1 LTTQKKVNII
11 NRIRNSGKAKT
22 VSTNSDVELTK
33 GERKNFN
40 FFCYGLLIYT
50 LGYAPTMCAVKA
62 ISGPTLQ
69 SIQTLGIII
78 LLIGAI
84 GLIRFK
90 FEDQYLEIMFKILF
104 FYGITI
110 ILRGL
115 KFDYKYI
122 KTIFFDP
129 DYTIFVYLIPLVMLF
144 PRKLELYKRLFFFL
158 FLYGA
163 CFLIFCGIFLDTLLS
178 PNWRNWEAQYVM
190 DCIFLFLAFPVTF
203 LLVTYVHQTK
213 KIKLFAFA
221 VTIICLLLVIFR
233 ARRGAILMDVTLLL
247 GVLMVYL
254 IHTKRTALIIFL
266 SVLFTLIISVS
277 MSNIQLPSMFDNL
290 KQRSDDDT
298 RTGVE
303 VAMKADMNPIQWVIG
318 KGLNGTYYCTAVIDD
333 PTNITFQR
341 RVIETGYLQIIL
353 NGGLISLSLLILI
366 IFPAIYKGLFKS
378 SNILCKGAAIFMLL
392 WVLYQYPRIV
402 TSFSMYY
409 VLIWIS
415 VGMCY
420 SKAIRNMSDITIKYH
435 LRRFTSH

>member
-1 LTTQKKVNII
+1 MIIQKKANII
-11 NRIRNSGKAKT
+11 SRIAKRPGIKT
-22 VSTNSDVELTK
+22 DSFSSDTELTK
-33 GERKNFN
+33 SERKNFN
-40 FFCYGLLIYT
+40 LFCYGLIFYT
-50 LGYAPTMCAVKA
+50 VGYAPTMCAVKA
-62 ISGPTLQ
+62 ISGSTLQ
-69 SIQTLGIII
+69 IIQIFGLIM
-78 LLIGAI
+78 LLVGAVS
-84 GLIRFK
+84 LIRFK
-90 FEDQYLEIMFKILF
+90 FDNQYLEILFKLLF

-115 KFDYKYI
+115 KTDYGYI

-129 DYTIFVYLIPLVMLF
+129 DYTIFVYLVPLVMLF
-144 PRKLELYKRLFFFL
+144 PRKLELYKRLFSFL
-158 FLYGA
+158 VLYGA
-163 CFLIFCGIFLDTLLS
+163 VFLIFCGIFQDTLLS
-178 PNWRNWEAQYVM
+178 PDWRNWEAQYVI
-190 DCIFLFLAFPVTF
+190 DCIFLFLAFPVSF
-203 LLVTYVHQTK
+203 LLVTYVYHTK
-213 KIKLFAFA
+213 KINYFSFA
-221 VTIICLLLVIFR
+221 VTIISLLLVIFR
-233 ARRGAILMDVTLLL
+233 ARRGAILMSVTTLV

-266 SVLFTLIISVS
+266 SVFFALIISVS

-290 KQRSDDDT
+290 QQRGDDDT

-303 VAMKADMNPIQWVIG
+303 VAMKADMNPVQWIIG

-333 PTNITFQR
+333 PNNITFQR

-366 IFPAIYKGLFKS
+366 IFPAIYKGLFNS

-435 LRRFTSH
+435 LQRFINH